1 VNDRLADDLAA
12 EVRAAVIRAT
22 TSGLA
27 AFGAAAAL
35 ILGEMAASKFIG
47 GQATA
52 GGDALARELTT
63 AFATDLL
70 GHVAA
75 DVDADGLN
83 VGGARVN
90 THLVAFASGAAES
103 PADDVSAERVFP
115 FELGGIAALE
125 VAATLTLKATSG
137 FDAATRQPKKPVTS
151 TKISLE
157 LGWAAEPEA
166 EGGAKP

>member
-12 EVRAAVIRAT
+12 EVRTAVIRAT

-35 ILGEMAASKFIG
+35 VLGEMAASKFIG
-47 GQATA
+47 GHATA
-52 GGDALARELTT
+52 SGDALARELTT
-63 AFATDLL
+63 AFAADLL

-103 PADDVSAERVFP
+103 PVDDVSAERVFP

-157 LGWAAEPEA
+157 LGWAAEPDA
-166 EGGAKP
+166 GGGAKA